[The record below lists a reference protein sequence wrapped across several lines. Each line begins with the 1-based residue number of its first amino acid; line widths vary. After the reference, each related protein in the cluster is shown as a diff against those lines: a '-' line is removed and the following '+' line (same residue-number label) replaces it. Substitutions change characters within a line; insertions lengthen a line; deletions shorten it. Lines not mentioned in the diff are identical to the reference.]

1 MCLLVAVICILP
13 LLSDAAASTAEV
25 VSCPGQLLA
34 ALRDSNISTVVL
46 AGNCSLAEIGDND
59 YVHIL
64 RNVTVTGRPGSLPE
78 LDLAFKHEVLALCP
92 SCSVTLRSL
101 ALTRARRGAGDGVQA
116 IVGSEQRGAVLL
128 LQHVVRHRIACS
140 PAEDAAAVISET
152 PRGAVAWRSTM
163 GSQQLRVGSAEYKG
177 ATYPQSLLL
186 GDVAVQL
193 ELSHQEG
200 RVSHTASGK
209 QGHSGGLTLWQ
220 KNVSRVCDNI
230 VTDECLLAKGAETC
244 VNDLIDQVLAA
255 ELRQG
260 GAAALRPPLIAVA
273 VVVPVVAVGLVAAA
287 AVCWVRRR
295 QRTRRSSLP
304 SSSWPPAHGK
314 PARPASVSFT
324 SSRPSRDGF
333 DPRLCKADS
342 TTESMLQRKVSMD
355 VRISQQTSRPP
366 LGGAMAGWA
375 LCGMSTSPHAGEVA
389 DTSVEFGE
397 LLGSGS
403 FGRVYKARWNG
414 QDVAVKVIEHCE
426 STMYA
431 VEHEAALMLS
441 LNHEN
446 IVRAYHFV
454 TYMQQPQL
462 LSSCSMGSSQGSR
475 MRAAADKEIA
485 EAAAAASPGGGNFSD
500 ASLDKSAAAAAPARN
515 SIGECSSS
523 SQRLPTPCGPP
534 QGSLGALSAF
544 SRGSGGGGAASRLE
558 SANTTSSVWQARPA
572 KAETWLV
579 QEFCDRG
586 TLADVAAGWQPEAEC
601 EAQMMERLLLL
612 LDAAKGLAALHSES
626 VVHGDLNA
634 RNVLVVSNG
643 ASACGM
649 TAKVADL
656 GLSRSI
662 KQNSHRTTNTVGT
675 MNHTA
680 PELLRYGRMSPAI
693 DVYSFGVMMHQ
704 LYTNQVPF
712 HKLHYGQFF
721 ETVVLQC
728 LRPVIPPGM
737 PRDYQALMAACW
749 AAEPADRPSAA
760 QVAACLQAMAA
771 ERRTR
776 LLGQPGSP
784 AAGPSVWEVLQVQ
797 PPGKDQDEEQQAAAL
812 SSPAGVLAS
821 PAGSE
826 GSWHGYVQRGGAE
839 VAPDPGHHHF
849 TSAAG
854 EAVQQPAGV
863 PSRAPAVDSRRHD
876 GHIAQHGDDDAGH
889 SHAVRWFV

>member
-1 MCLLVAVICILP
+1 MGLCGTGRPCMCLLVAVICILP

-46 AGNCSLAEIGDND
+46 AGNCSLAEIGDNH

-92 SCSVTLRSL
+92 SCSMTLRSL

-128 LQHVVRHRIACS
+128 LQDVVRHRIACS
-140 PAEDAAAVISET
+140 PAKDAAAVISET

-389 DTSVEFGE
+389 DASVEFGE

-446 IVRAYHFV
+446 I
-454 TYMQQPQL
+454 
-462 LSSCSMGSSQGSR
+462 
-475 MRAAADKEIA
+475 
-485 EAAAAASPGGGNFSD
+485 
-500 ASLDKSAAAAAPARN
+500 
-515 SIGECSSS
+515 
-523 SQRLPTPCGPP
+523 
-534 QGSLGALSAF
+534 GSLGALSAF
-544 SRGSGGGGAASRLE
+544 SRGSRGGGAASRLE

-586 TLADVAAGWQPEAEC
+586 TLADVAAGWQPKAEC

-771 ERRTR
+771 ERRAR
-776 LLGQPGSP
+776 LLEQPGSP

-839 VAPDPGHHHF
+839 VAPDPGHHHA